1 MSSPKSDC
9 PYGAEACPKVEGMER
24 AISDLVAQM
33 RRTNLYLGFILGI
46 IAVEFGYVI
55 I

>member
-1 MSSPKSDC
+1 MTGQRSDC
-9 PYGAEACPKVEGMER
+9 PYGAKACPKVEGMEES
-24 AISDLVAQM
+24 IKDLVTQM
-33 RRTNLYLGFILGI
+33 RRTNWYLGFILGI